1 MHFSLAPATAS
12 KHNINMRGRKR
23 TQPAGISEE
32 QQKQMT
38 TAAQLLEAAKHLRAL
53 AFRHTDDTAE
63 YIRQADEVE
72 QQGREL
78 RKR

>member
-1 MHFSLAPATAS
+1 
-12 KHNINMRGRKR
+12 MRGRKR
-23 TQPAGISEE
+23 KQLAATEE

-53 AFRHTDDTAE
+53 AFCHPDDTAE
-63 YIRQADEVE
+63 YTRRAAEVE

-78 RKR
+78 LRNA